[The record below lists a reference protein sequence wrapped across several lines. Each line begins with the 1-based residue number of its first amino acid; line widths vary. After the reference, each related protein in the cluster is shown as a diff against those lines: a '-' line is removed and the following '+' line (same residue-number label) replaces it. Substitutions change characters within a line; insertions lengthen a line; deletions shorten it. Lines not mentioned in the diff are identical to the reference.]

1 LGVDIDKLRGAI
13 NINQE
18 TLAKIV
24 NLIKQVGIYE
34 SFKALMKQ
42 EFFRNAVKKKLS
54 ELYQALVDKYDI
66 VAHNLRETTTEDRK
80 CRLTVE
86 ITIPDRELRKE
97 FVDRL
102 RKTVKQVFESDFS
115 LIPSLLREFEIEGVS
130 CKEEGEN
137 VYVVVVG
144 NEKLSEVVLNL
155 KGGGELGKEGGE
167 SRKGG

>member
-1 LGVDIDKLRGAI
+1 LIDLSLDKLKEVI
-13 NINQE
+13 NVDQE
-18 TLAKIV
+18 TLSRIV
-24 NLIKQVGIYE
+24 NLIKQVGLYE

-66 VAHNLRETTTEDRK
+66 VAHNLRETIEDGK

-86 ITIPDRELRKE
+86 VTIPDKDLRKE
-97 FVDRL
+97 FVNRL
-102 RKTVKQVFESDFS
+102 RNTVKQVFESNFS
-115 LIPSLLREFEIEGVS
+115 LIPPLLKEFEIEGVS

-155 KGGGELGKEGGE
+155 KGGGYGKEGGE